1 VNLVIDA
8 SVLIKF
14 FVPEV
19 LSDKAE
25 QLLARV
31 GEGSVALFA
40 PDLIYAEAGNT
51 LWKKR
56 RLKELTQFEV
66 GKITDLAISIP
77 LKVESSKDLFPLALG
92 IAIAYG
98 VTVYDALYLSM
109 AKIYETQ
116 MITAD
121 RKLFDLI
128 ARTNLRRSVMWLGSY
143 EGGLL

>member
-1 VNLVIDA
+1 MNLIIDA

-31 GEGSVALFA
+31 EDGSLTLFS

-51 LWKKR
+51 LWKKL
-56 RLKELTQFEV
+56 RLKELTRSEV
-66 GKITDLAISIP
+66 AKIRDLIISIP
-77 LKVESSKDLFPLALG
+77 LKIEASKSLFPIAVD
-92 IAIAYG
+92 IAIAYE
-98 VTVYDALYLSM
+98 VTVYDALYLSL

-116 MITAD
+116 MMTAD
-121 RKLFDLI
+121 RKLFDLT
-128 ARTNLRRSVMWLGSY
+128 AKTDLKKSVTWLGSY
-143 EGGLL
+143 G

>member
-1 VNLVIDA
+1 MNLIIDA

-19 LSDKAE
+19 LSAKAE

-31 GEGSVALFA
+31 EEGSVKLFA

-56 RLKELTQFEV
+56 RLKELTQSEV
-66 GKITDLAISIP
+66 GKITDLINSIP
-77 LKVESSKDLFPLALG
+77 LKVEASKTLLPLAID
-92 IAIAYG
+92 IAIAYE

-109 AKIYETQ
+109 AKVYETQ
-116 MITAD
+116 MMTAD
-121 RKLFDLI
+121 RKLFDLT
-128 ARTNLRRSVMWLGSY
+128 AKTNLKRSVMWLGSY
-143 EGGLL
+143 G

>member
-1 VNLVIDA
+1 MNLIIDA
-8 SVLIKF
+8 GVLIKF

-31 GEGSVALFA
+31 GEGSVTLFA
-40 PDLIYAEAGNT
+40 PDLIYAETGNT

-56 RLKELTQFEV
+56 RLKELTQSEV
-66 GKITDLAISIP
+66 GKIADMIISIP
-77 LKVESSKDLFPLALG
+77 LKVEPSKALFPLAID
-92 IAIAYG
+92 IAIAYE

-121 RKLFDLI
+121 RKLFDLTT
-128 ARTNLRRSVMWLGSY
+128 RTNLRRSVMWLGSY
-143 EGGLL
+143 E

>member
-1 VNLVIDA
+1 MNLIIDA

-19 LSDKAE
+19 LSTQAE

-31 GEGSVALFA
+31 EEGSVKLFA

-56 RLKELTQFEV
+56 RLKELTQSEV
-66 GKITDLAISIP
+66 GKITDLISSIP
-77 LKVESSKDLFPLALG
+77 LKVEASKTLFPLAID
-92 IAIAYG
+92 IAIAYE

-109 AKIYETQ
+109 AKVYETQ
-116 MITAD
+116 MMTAD
-121 RKLFDLI
+121 RKLFDLT
-128 ARTNLRRSVMWLGSY
+128 AKTNLKRSVMWLGSY
-143 EGGLL
+143 G

>member
-1 VNLVIDA
+1 VNLIIDA

-19 LSDKAE
+19 LSTKAE

-31 GEGSVALFA
+31 EEGSVKLFA

-56 RLKELTQFEV
+56 RLKELTQSEV
-66 GKITDLAISIP
+66 GKITDLIISIP
-77 LKVESSKDLFPLALG
+77 LKIEASKALFPLAID
-92 IAIAYG
+92 IAITYE

-109 AKIYETQ
+109 AKVYETQ
-116 MITAD
+116 MMTAD
-121 RKLFDLI
+121 RKLFDL
-128 ARTNLRRSVMWLGSY
+128 AAKTNLKRSVMWLGNY
-143 EGGLL
+143 G

>member
-1 VNLVIDA
+1 MNLIIDA

-19 LSDKAE
+19 LSAKAE

-31 GEGSVALFA
+31 EEGSVKLFA

-56 RLKELTQFEV
+56 RLKELTQSEV
-66 GKITDLAISIP
+66 GKITDLIISIP
-77 LKVESSKDLFPLALG
+77 LKIEASKALFPLAID
-92 IAIAYG
+92 IAITYE

-109 AKIYETQ
+109 AKVYETQ
-116 MITAD
+116 MMTAD
-121 RKLFDLI
+121 RKLFDLTSK
-128 ARTNLRRSVMWLGSY
+128 TNLKRSVMWLGNY
-143 EGGLL
+143 G

>member
-1 VNLVIDA
+1 MNLIIDA

-19 LSDKAE
+19 LSSKAE

-31 GEGSVALFA
+31 EEGSVKLFA

-51 LWKKR
+51 LWKKH
-56 RLKELTQFEV
+56 RLKELAQSEV
-66 GKITDLAISIP
+66 GKIIDLIISIP
-77 LKVESSKDLFPLALG
+77 LKVEPSKTLFPLAID
-92 IAIAYG
+92 IAIAYE

-109 AKIYETQ
+109 AKVYETQ

-121 RKLFDLI
+121 RKLFDLT
-128 ARTNLRRSVMWLGSY
+128 AKTDLKRSVMCLGSY
-143 EGGLL
+143 G

>member
-1 VNLVIDA
+1 MNLIIDA

-31 GEGSVALFA
+31 EDGSLTLFS

-51 LWKKR
+51 LWKKL
-56 RLKELTQFEV
+56 RLKELTRSEV
-66 GKITDLAISIP
+66 AKIRDLIISIP
-77 LKVESSKDLFPLALG
+77 LKIEASISLFPIAVD
-92 IAIAYG
+92 IAIAYE
-98 VTVYDALYLSM
+98 VTVYDALYLSL

-116 MITAD
+116 MMTAD
-121 RKLFDLI
+121 RKLFDLT
-128 ARTNLRRSVMWLGSY
+128 AKTDLKKSVTWLGSY
-143 EGGLL
+143 G

>member
-1 VNLVIDA
+1 MNLIIDA

-19 LSDKAE
+19 LSSKAE

-31 GEGSVALFA
+31 GDGSARLFA

-51 LWKKR
+51 LWKKY
-56 RLKELTQFEV
+56 RLKELTQSEI
-66 GKITDLAISIP
+66 GKITDLMISIP
-77 LKVESSKDLFPLALG
+77 LKVEASKALFPLAID

-109 AKIYETQ
+109 AKVYETQ
-116 MITAD
+116 MVTAD
-121 RKLFDLI
+121 KKLFDLT
-128 ARTNLRRSVMWLGSY
+128 AKTNLKKA
-143 EGGLL
+143 